1 MKIKTLFNA
10 NWIEE
15 DQFKSWLTSAK
26 DGNKRRCKQ
35 CKKDI
40 KLSKM
45 RRHAPVS
52 HCSGKKHKEVDV
64 EVKIFLQSKKQTERD
79 FSKSSNQN
87 LRSLV
92 LALLRLIPPL
102 NLSSKT
108 SEYSKAEILQTLKVQ
123 VILIVAVLIMLIF
136 FNICFQKVKSQN
148 HFKWDLS
155 RLNI

>member
-45 RRHAPVS
+45 RRHALVS
-52 HCSGKKHKEVDV
+52 HCSGKKHKEADV

-102 NLSSKT
+102 NLTSKT
-108 SEYSKAEILQTLKVQ
+108 SEYSTAEIFWTLKVQ
-123 VILIVAVLIMLIF
+123 VILIIAVLRMLIF

-148 HFKWDLS
+148 HFKWTYQD
-155 RLNI
+155 